1 MIDLSARIYD
11 NGGETFDRY
20 TIVYLEPENNVYYYR
35 GASENPF
42 HPCGFGQ
49 WGEHIGSPID
59 HLSNL
64 PDVGDTNHLGK
75 RIVFAQLPEDVQK
88 LVINDLSPN
97 S

>member
-1 MIDLSARIYD
+1 MIDLRARFYD
-11 NGGETFDRY
+11 NGGETFDRF
-20 TIVYLEPENNVYYYR
+20 TIVYLEPESNVYHYR

-59 HLSNL
+59 HLSTI

-88 LVINDLSPN
+88 LVINDLS
-97 S
+97 SD